1 MSDKRYIRQTSLPG
15 FGETN
20 QQKLKESS
28 VLIIGMGGLGCPV
41 AQYLNSMGVGR
52 LGLMDYDLIELSN
65 LHRQVLYSEN
75 DLGQYKVD
83 IAHNLLSSQNSNTEI
98 IIHKEALNQENAID
112 IIAKYELIVDCTDNI
127 ASRYLINDA
136 CIILDKS
143 FVSGSMHRNEGQIA
157 LFNFRGGASY
167 RCLYPQV
174 SKDIMNCNEAGVL
187 GVLPGIVGT
196 QMALLVIK
204 ALTGYG
210 NVLQNQ
216 ILIIDAFNGTQHSI
230 KFKKINENFARTELD
245 DSYNTPNC
253 ETEYEIDFDSFYRS
267 NNDLDYVMIDVREK
281 SEYDRAHLDNSV
293 NVPLSKL
300 SSELKTYPFDT
311 PILFICQSGKR
322 SLSALNAA
330 KNSGFT
336 SIKSLKGGID
346 AHVYT
351 LKSVN
356 A

>member
-15 FGETN
+15 FGEIN

-75 DLGQYKVD
+75 NLGQYKVD
-83 IAHNLLSSQNSNTEI
+83 IAHNFLSSQNSNTYI
-98 IIHKEALNQENAID
+98 VKHKEALNQENAID

-136 CIILDKS
+136 CTILDKP

-157 LFNFRGGASY
+157 LFNYRGGASY

-174 SKDIMNCNEAGVL
+174 SEDIMNCSEAGVL

-210 NVLQNQ
+210 ETPHNQ
-216 ILIIDAFNGTQHSI
+216 VLIIDALKGTQHSI
-230 KFKKINENFARTELD
+230 KLSRVKSNFERTALE
-245 DSYNTPNC
+245 DSYNTPLCSSND
-253 ETEYEIDFDSFYRS
+253 EIGASELY
-267 NNDLDYVMIDVREK
+267 NNPDYLIIDVREK
-281 SEYDRAHLDNSV
+281 TEFDGFHIENSINLPLSSLDN
-293 NVPLSKL
+293 
-300 SSELKTYPFDT
+300 ELTEYAKDT

-322 SLSALNAA
+322 SLSALNSAKIAA
-330 KNSGFT
+330 FSN
-336 SIKSLKGGID
+336 IKSLKGGID
-346 AHVYT
+346 AYLATIKPVD
-351 LKSVN
+351 

>member
-20 QQKLKESS
+20 QQKLKEVS

-98 IIHKEALNQENAID
+98 VKHKEALNQENAID

-136 CIILDKS
+136 CIILDKP

-157 LFNFRGGASY
+157 LFNYRGGASY
-167 RCLYPQV
+167 RCLYPKV
-174 SKDIMNCNEAGVL
+174 SEDIMNCNEAGVL

-210 NVLQNQ
+210 ETPHNEV
-216 ILIIDAFNGTQHSI
+216 LIIDALKGTQHSI
-230 KFKKINENFARTELD
+230 KFSRVKSNFVRTTLE
-245 DSYNTPNC
+245 DSYNTPQCSSND
-253 ETEYEIDFDSFYRS
+253 EIDSSELY
-267 NNDLDYVMIDVREK
+267 NNPDYLLIDVREK
-281 SEYDRAHLDNSV
+281 TEFDRAHLDNSV

-300 SSELKTYPFDT
+300 SSELKAFPIDT

-322 SLSALNAA
+322 SLSALNTA

-336 SIKSLKGGID
+336 DIKSLKGGID
-346 AHVYT
+346 AYLATIKPVD
-351 LKSVN
+351 